1 MSGEATS
8 RVLMLLA
15 TFFGGTD
22 FPAFGKLGGTKNRT
36 CGGFLDD
43 ARDGSPLAMRYQNK
57 AGALRGFIPA
67 GMGRARL
74 LAA

>member
-15 TFFGGTD
+15 TFLGGTD

-36 CGGFLDD
+36 CGRFLDD
-43 ARDGSPLAMRYQNK
+43 ARDAVP
-57 AGALRGFIPA
+57 
-67 GMGRARL
+67 
-74 LAA
+74 